1 MKEDI
6 NFLIERNSILNTNF
20 FCDIVVVIALII
32 VACICVVRRQKLKER
47 EYIKKIRLT
56 MSFLFSIGISAII
69 CLSIIMPMIKHLK
82 RTVDLKKDLK
92 EMSVIK
98 SIGIVDKMYSYE
110 RGVNAVVI
118 GKKIWSL
125 NMNI

>member
-1 MKEDI
+1 MKENI

-32 VACICVVRRQKLKER
+32 VACICVVRRQKLKEK

-56 MSFLFSIGISAII
+56 MSFLFSIGMSAII

-82 RTVDLKKDLK
+82 RTVDLKK
-92 EMSVIK
+92 I
-98 SIGIVDKMYSYE
+98 
-110 RGVNAVVI
+110 
-118 GKKIWSL
+118 
-125 NMNI
+125 